1 VLDND
6 HPLAMEV
13 GLGIDDQ
20 SGSTH
25 HFGHCRHG
33 WGATVSGSGTPGQ
46 DQWKPEE
53 LDLRRDEVQ
62 NAKRSARLQSFLGLC
77 AAAATV
83 IAAIG
88 ALYAAKA
95 VNTAAEGIER
105 QANADRLSTAISAI
119 GGEQAAERVAG
130 FGLLRRHVQYRLTT
144 SKKTEDR
151 LDAYDLYT
159 NALDVLENY
168 LRNPADVAAEST
180 AEPTKPTAPSAG
192 LGFGRPNIPYDNKY
206 AARELQNL
214 LKLKPQ
220 IQELYNSFEVK
231 PPAAAVDLA
240 NVQLAE
246 QSWAGIDF
254 GWLGG
259 HWFPG
264 IDLRGANLTGSIWG
278 ASWLVGA
285 HLQCANLEGADLRG
299 ANLTGANLSG
309 AYLKGT
315 DFTGANLEGTKLDGA
330 TLGKVSK
337 TIGLPESKWPEPGVS
352 RAEDGT
358 GNDGIAACLD
368 YGQYWDKPKPTKDG

>member
-1 VLDND
+1 
-6 HPLAMEV
+6 
-13 GLGIDDQ
+13 
-20 SGSTH
+20 
-25 HFGHCRHG
+25 
-33 WGATVSGSGTPGQ
+33 
-46 DQWKPEE
+46 
-53 LDLRRDEVQ
+53 
-62 NAKRSARLQSFLGLC
+62 
-77 AAAATV
+77 V

-119 GGEQAAERVAG
+119 GGEQPAERVAG

-144 SKKTEDR
+144 SKNTEDR

-168 LRNPADVAAEST
+168 LRNPADAAAELTAEPTKLT
-180 AEPTKPTAPSAG
+180 AEPTKPTAQSAG

-214 LKLKPQ
+214 LRLKPQ
-220 IQELYNSFEVK
+220 VQKLYNSFEVK
-231 PPAAAVDLA
+231 PPAPGVDLA

-259 HWFPG
+259 HYFPG
-264 IDLRGANLTGSIWG
+264 IDLRGANLTRSIWG

-299 ANLTGANLSG
+299 ANLKGANLSG

-315 DFTGANLEGTKLDGA
+315 DFTGANLEGIKLKGA
-330 TLGKVSK
+330 TLGKQSK
-337 TIGLPESKWPEPGVS
+337 TIGIPESMWPEPGVS
-352 RAEDGT
+352 RADDGV
-358 GNDGIAACLD
+358 GKDGIAACLD
-368 YGQYWDKPKPTKDG
+368 HDKYWDKSEVTQSG